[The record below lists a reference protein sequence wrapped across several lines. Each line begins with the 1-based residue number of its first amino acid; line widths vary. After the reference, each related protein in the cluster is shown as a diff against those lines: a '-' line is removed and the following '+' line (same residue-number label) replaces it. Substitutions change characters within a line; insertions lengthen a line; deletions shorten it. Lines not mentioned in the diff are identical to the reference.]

1 MLEDKAVLSFPSTSN
16 QSEHVSSA
24 EISSCSKEVLLIWD
38 CLTVAL
44 LCNINY
50 LEMTDAA

>member
-16 QSEHVSSA
+16 QSGHLSSA
-24 EISSCSKEVLLIWD
+24 EISSCSQEVLLLWD
-38 CLTVAL
+38 CLTVAS
-44 LCNINY
+44 LCNIND